1 MSLIYLIYMTDGE
14 MVDVVN
20 EDGGV
25 LESVLKSDA
34 HKRGLLH
41 KTVISEV
48 IDSHLNGKPERNSV

>member
-1 MSLIYLIYMTDGE
+1 MTDGE